1 LHSAL
6 AYANITM
13 LAKANNELHITSQKS
28 SPSLLAQTDLVTM
41 PSHLVTTNSHKKS
54 PT

>member
-1 LHSAL
+1 ML

-13 LAKANNELHITSQKS
+13 LARANNQKQHTSHYS
-28 SPSLLAQTDLVTM
+28 SPSLAAQTNQVAML
-41 PSHLVTTNSHKKS
+41 SHLEYNSHKKS